1 MHLSY
6 LGTCTRMAVTER
18 DVMVS
23 GFCCVITAAR
33 GGENN
38 N

>member
-6 LGTCTRMAVTER
+6 LGACTRMAVTER
-18 DVMVS
+18 DVARS